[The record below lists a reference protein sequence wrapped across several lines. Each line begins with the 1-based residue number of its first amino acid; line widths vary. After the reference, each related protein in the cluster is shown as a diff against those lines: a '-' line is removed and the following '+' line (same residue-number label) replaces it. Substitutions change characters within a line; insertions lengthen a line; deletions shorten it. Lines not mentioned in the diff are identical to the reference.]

1 MVPLL
6 LIRAAGLLVPVLWR
20 AEWRREWEAE
30 LWHAS
35 RALEQRDEPA
45 AFWKLWRFCCGAFA
59 DAVWHLR
66 TLFDRETIA
75 RAVRRRTES
84 ASFCLACLAALALA
98 VVCASGLLSRT
109 RDIVLPLPYENAGRI
124 VTVSRNNAALAMRQ
138 EVPVGW
144 IGLWRNGGRL
154 TEGAAAYR
162 WSKQVLTDSAGQSSR
177 VLAAEISDNFF
188 PLLAPQLSAGRMLLP
203 GDALHCSNC
212 LVLSHGFARE
222 HDLAVGSRVSLDGVP
237 RRVIGILDRRF
248 WFLSRDIAVWSVG
261 VPRKEDTGV
270 GVIVRLRPDVTSEA
284 AEGELESAVQTTGVA
299 PWNSIVS
306 LTVLQDRVRSVF
318 GSFALGAS
326 LALVIALIG
335 LRVRVPEPVQCRTAF
350 SGKRGWLRAL
360 FFAAK
365 NVLLFSTVLL
375 AGIEFTR
382 APAITMIGGT
392 DTLTEPFSTW
402 MFLLASMAALTWSIH
417 DHRRRCRVCHRRLGL
432 AAHVGCRGC
441 MLLDWSGTEMVC
453 IHGHGILH
461 IPEML
466 SSVQE
471 TERWTS
477 LDESWQGLFAR

>member
-1 MVPLL
+1 MVHLL
-6 LIRAAGLLVPVLWR
+6 LIRAAGLLVPALWR

-30 LWHAS
+30 FWHAS
-35 RALEQRDEPA
+35 LALEERQERA
-45 AFWKLWRFCCGAFA
+45 ARWKLWRFCCGAFA

-66 TLFDRETIA
+66 NLVDQEVMM

-84 ASFCLACLAALALA
+84 ASFCLAGLAALMLV
-98 VVCASGLLSRT
+98 VVCVSGFLSRT
-109 RDIVLPLPYENAGRI
+109 RDIVMPLPYEDAGRI
-124 VTVSRNNAALAMRQ
+124 VTVSRNNAALAMRE
-138 EVPVGW
+138 EVPLAWVR
-144 IGLWRNGGRL
+144 LWRNGGRL

-162 WSKQVLTDSAGQSSR
+162 WNREELTDSAGQPSR
-177 VLAAEISDNFF
+177 VLAAQVGDNFF
-188 PLLAPQLSAGRMLLP
+188 PLLGPQLSAGRTLGP
-203 GDALHCSNC
+203 GDPVRCPDCVL
-212 LVLSHGFARE
+212 LSHAFARE
-222 HDLAVGSRVSLDGVP
+222 HDLAVGSRVSLAGAP

-261 VPRKEDTGV
+261 VPKKEDTGV
-270 GVIVRLRPDVTSEA
+270 GVIVRLRPDVTPAS
-284 AEGELESAVQTTGVA
+284 AEGELESTVQAAGVA

-318 GSFALGAS
+318 GSFALAAS
-326 LALVIALIG
+326 LALVITLVG
-335 LRVRVPEPVQCRTAF
+335 LRVRVPEPAQCRAAL
-350 SGKRGWLRAL
+350 SGRRAWLRAL
-360 FFAAK
+360 FFAAR
-365 NVLLFSTVLL
+365 NILLLSTVLL
-375 AGIEFTR
+375 AGIEFTH

-392 DTLTEPFSTW
+392 DALTEPFSTW
-402 MFLLASMAALTWSIH
+402 MFLLASMAALAWSIH

-466 SSVQE
+466 SSLQE

-477 LDESWQGLFAR
+477 LDESWQDLFAR

>member
-1 MVPLL
+1 MAPFF
-6 LIRAAGLLVPVLWR
+6 LIRAASLLVPSFWR
-20 AEWRREWEAE
+20 AEWRREWESE

-35 RALEQRDEPA
+35 AALEARADPSA
-45 AFWKLWRFCCGAFA
+45 RWKLWRFCCGAVA
-59 DAVWHLR
+59 DAIWHLR
-66 TLFDRETIA
+66 GVLDREA
-75 RAVRRRTES
+75 LQRAVHRRTES
-84 ASFCLACLAALALA
+84 ASFCLACIATLMLLI
-98 VVCASGLLSRT
+98 VFCSGFLSRT
-109 RDIVLPLPYENAGRI
+109 RDIVTPLPYENAGRI
-124 VTVSRNNAALAMRQ
+124 VTVSRNNAALAMRA
-138 EVPVGW
+138 EVPFAWVR
-144 IGLWRNGGRL
+144 LWRGGGRL

-177 VLAAEISDNFF
+177 VAAARVSDNFF
-188 PLLAPQLSAGRMLLP
+188 PLLGPQLSAGRMLLP
-203 GDALHCSNC
+203 GDALRCPDC
-212 LVLSHGFARE
+212 VILSHAFARA
-222 HDLAVGSRVSLDGVP
+222 HGLAVGSSVSLAGSP

-248 WFLSRDIAVWSVG
+248 WFLSRDVAVWSVG
-261 VPRKEDTGV
+261 VPKREDTGV
-270 GVIVRLRPDVTSEA
+270 GVIVRLRPGIAPNA
-284 AEGELESAVQTTGVA
+284 AEAELESSVQASGIA

-326 LALVIALIG
+326 LALVITLIG
-335 LRVRVPEPVQCRTAF
+335 LRVRMPQPAQCRAALT
-350 SGKRGWLRAL
+350 GKRAWLRVL
-360 FFAAK
+360 FFAAR
-365 NVLLFSTVLL
+365 NILLLSAVLL
-375 AGIEFTR
+375 AGIEFTH

-392 DTLTEPFSTW
+392 DTLTEPFATW

-471 TERWTS
+471 TERWTL